1 MNVLFHSTGWT
12 QGKWVIVGMYI
23 TDVHFYAGWISST
36 HPPMY
41 LLLSESVMSHF
52 KKAQVLQYHTNKC
65 EVDWGVRDF
74 EAIVNQIM
82 ACCPAVFSKRWQNNE
97 IKNLFV
103 PVSFFF
109 GGLSQCGC
117 EGGRRVPSYLRLPCA
132 GEGVDPLCVPRRHLW
147 LPGPPPPTGGP
158 APTLCLHSHW
168 SDEALVVRLNIKV
181 KYA

>member
-12 QGKWVIVGMYI
+12 QGKWVIVGMCI

-82 ACCPAVFSKRWQNNE
+82 ACCLAVFSKRWQNNE

-103 PVSFFF
+103 PVSFWRSFTTWVWRRKEGALLPTF
-109 GGLSQCGC
+109 TLRRWRRWSALCSQKTSVTTRTPATHRWARPHTLPPLPLVWWSIGG
-117 EGGRRVPSYLRLPCA
+117 
-132 GEGVDPLCVPRRHLW
+132 
-147 LPGPPPPTGGP
+147 
-158 APTLCLHSHW
+158 
-168 SDEALVVRLNIKV
+168 
-181 KYA
+181 